1 MTPVTIQGREGT
13 STILIGENFDRLAAH
28 IPVAESVLVTD
39 PNLWQHYG
47 ERFPP
52 CEVIRIDTGEA
63 NKTLKTVAAI
73 FERLVAIEAQRS
85 TFIVGIGG
93 GIVCDIAG
101 FVAATYLRGVGCGLV
116 PTSLLAQVD
125 AGVGGKN
132 GVNFG
137 GYKNMVGTF
146 RQPAFVLCDP
156 DMLRSLPERE
166 LASGFAEIVK
176 HGAIADAAL
185 FAYLETH
192 WQAALALAPEVIT
205 HLVAR
210 CVAIKAAVVNQD
222 EHEQGERRK
231 LNFGHT
237 FGHALEKATGALHGE
252 AVSVG
257 MLIAA
262 ALSVKRG
269 LLPQAAYQR
278 LRALLTNL
286 RLPVRMDFD
295 RKTVLEALGKDKKRT
310 GDTVRF
316 VLLTD
321 IGRSVVADIA
331 LAEMAAALALV

>member
-13 STILIGENFDRLAAH
+13 STILVGENFDRLAVH
-28 IPVAESVLVTD
+28 IPLSQSVLITD
-39 PNLWQHYG
+39 PNLWRIYG

-52 CEVIRIDTGEA
+52 CEVIRIGTGEA
-63 NKTLKTVAAI
+63 NKTLATVAAI

-101 FVAATYLRGVGCGLV
+101 FVAATYLRGVACALV

-125 AGVGGKN
+125 ASVGGKN

-156 DMLRSLPERE
+156 QMLRSLPERE

-176 HGAIADAAL
+176 HAAIADAAL
-185 FAYLETH
+185 FAYLESR
-192 WQAALALAPEVIT
+192 WPAALALDPEVII

-210 CVAIKAAVVNQD
+210 CVAIKAGVVRRD
-222 EHEQGERRK
+222 EREQGERRK

-237 FGHALEKATGALHGE
+237 FGHALEKTTGAPHGE
-252 AVSVG
+252 AVAVG

-262 ALSVKRG
+262 ALSVDRG
-269 LLPQAAYQR
+269 LLQPAAYQR
-278 LRALLTNL
+278 LRALLTRL
-286 RLPVRMDFD
+286 RLPTRLDFD
-295 RKTVLEALGKDKKRT
+295 REAVLEALGKDKKRT
-310 GDTVRF
+310 GDSVHF

-321 IGRSVVADIA
+321 IGRSLVTEIP
-331 LAEMAAALALV
+331 LTELRAALARV